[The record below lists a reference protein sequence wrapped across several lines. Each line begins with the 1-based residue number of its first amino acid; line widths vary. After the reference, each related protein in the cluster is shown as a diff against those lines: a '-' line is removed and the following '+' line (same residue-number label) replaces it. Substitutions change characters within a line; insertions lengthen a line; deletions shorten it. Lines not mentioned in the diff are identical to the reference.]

1 MLLVARRVG
10 EALRIGTNIE
20 VKVVAATR
28 SRVMLA
34 VTAPRELTIRRIYGK
49 SDYKNASESGELAE
63 APDTTEH
70 VEIELGADETEPDD
84 TGQKKSL
91 VSE

>member
-34 VTAPRELTIRRIYGK
+34 VTAPRELAIRRILGK
-49 SDYKNASESGELAE
+49 SDYKNASESEGLVEAEGGEDAE
-63 APDTTEH
+63 GSGLTAGEPGEA
-70 VEIELGADETEPDD
+70 VESP
-84 TGQKKSL
+84 K
-91 VSE
+91 